1 MAARHPHDD
10 LLGDRP
16 PNRRSEQG
24 GKARVEYGEW
34 LFARLSQDLTEKHG
48 RGFSE
53 RNVEQMRALCLDWE
67 IWRTP
72 SAKLEARAKCP
83 ALSSKSE
90 VGKQQTVYQRS
101 QEAFHPQ
108 GFNVGVSR

>member
-1 MAARHPHDD
+1 
-10 LLGDRP
+10 
-16 PNRRSEQG
+16 
-24 GKARVEYGEW
+24 
-34 LFARLSQDLTEKHG
+34 
-48 RGFSE
+48 
-53 RNVEQMRALCLDWE
+53 MRALCLDWE

>member
-1 MAARHPHDD
+1 MMPKS
-10 LLGDRP
+10 P
-16 PNRRSEQG
+16 V
-24 GKARVEYGEW
+24 RVEDRER

-67 IWRTP
+67 IWLTP
-72 SAKLEARAKCP
+72 SVKLEARARCP
-83 ALSSKSE
+83 TLSSKSE